1 MNFFDYFFAH
11 SSYFLGIP
19 PVFLSSA
26 LNSGAEAYVHPP
38 HQADWECSDRV
49 LLLEYSLYAPCSHCF
64 LSSKFFWTDWGSVL
78 FEGDTFD
85 LHNNFQNFIKIF
97 HWKLIN
103 FFRSK
108 IRHRSNE
115 KVIRFLNICRCKT
128 DFFSSHASLSEKEI
142 AEFSINFPC
151 VDLFEFYY
159 FFSSIEHHFDFFF
172 HSLICK
178 V

>member
-1 MNFFDYFFAH
+1 MNFFGYFFAH
-11 SSYFLGIP
+11 SSCFLSIL
-19 PVFLSSA
+19 PVSLSSA
-26 LNSGAEAYVHPP
+26 LNSEAEVCAHLL
-38 HQADWECSDRV
+38 HQADLACNDRV
-49 LLLEYSLYAPCSHCF
+49 LWSRCSLYVLCLHCF

-108 IRHRSNE
+108 IGHRSNE

-128 DFFSSHASLSEKEI
+128 DLFSSHASLSEKEI